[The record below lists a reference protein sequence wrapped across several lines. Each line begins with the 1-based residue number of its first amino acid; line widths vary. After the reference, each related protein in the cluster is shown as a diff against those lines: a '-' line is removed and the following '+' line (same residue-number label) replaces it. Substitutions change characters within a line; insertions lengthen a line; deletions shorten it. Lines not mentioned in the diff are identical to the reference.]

1 MFASTQGVC
10 VPANRPFG
18 LFGHRHRKL
27 PHEQAL
33 QFGPAD
39 FPASNI
45 LCSPYNRL
53 CGVYGAAITLRPCK
67 PALPSFRAQ
76 ASHASPTAGP
86 ADFPASNILL
96 SLQFGPAPVCSP
108 DNRLCRVCGAAITL
122 RPCNSAL
129 RTFRRRTSYAP
140 LTTGC
145 AEFAAQQSLCVPA
158 NRPCRGRF
166 QSLRNHFASLQCRVF
181 GPADF
186 PASNILCSPD
196 NRLCRV
202 FGAAI
207 TLRPCNSALRTFRRR
222 TSYAPLTTG
231 CAEFSA
237 QQSLCVPANL
247 PCRLF
252 GHRHG
257 MLPRQK
263 ALRTFRRRTSY
274 APLTTGSAEFSA
286 QQSLCAPA
294 IRPCGLSG
302 VEHLML
308 P

>member
-1 MFASTQGVC
+1 MRPCGLSGVEH
-10 VPANRPFG
+10 
-18 LFGHRHRKL
+18 LML
-27 PHEQAL
+27 PRQQALRCFRRRSHFPSL

-45 LCSPYNRL
+45 LCSPENRL
-53 CGVYGAAITLRPCK
+53 CRVFGAAITLRPCK

-76 ASHASPTAGP
+76 
-86 ADFPASNILL
+86 
-96 SLQFGPAPVCSP
+96 
-108 DNRLCRVCGAAITL
+108 
-122 RPCNSAL
+122 
-129 RTFRRRTSYAP
+129 
-140 LTTGC
+140 
-145 AEFAAQQSLCVPA
+145 
-158 NRPCRGRF
+158 
-166 QSLRNHFASLQCRVF
+166 F

-186 PASNILCSPD
+186 PASNISCFPD
-196 NRLCRV
+196 SRPCGV

-207 TLRPCNSALRTFRRR
+207 TLRPCNS
-222 TSYAPLTTG
+222 
-231 CAEFSA
+231 
-237 QQSLCVPANL
+237 
-247 PCRLF
+247 
-252 GHRHG
+252 
-257 MLPRQK
+257 

>member
-1 MFASTQGVC
+1 MPSLRRSNHFAS
-10 VPANRPFG
+10 
-18 LFGHRHRKL
+18 
-27 PHEQAL
+27 L

-45 LCSPYNRL
+45 L
-53 CGVYGAAITLRPCK
+53 
-67 PALPSFRAQ
+67 
-76 ASHASPTAGP
+76 
-86 ADFPASNILL
+86 
-96 SLQFGPAPVCSP
+96 CSP

-145 AEFAAQQSLCVPA
+145 AEFSAQQSL
-158 NRPCRGRF
+158 
-166 QSLRNHFASLQCRVF
+166 
-181 GPADF
+181 
-186 PASNILCSPD
+186 
-196 NRLCRV
+196 
-202 FGAAI
+202 
-207 TLRPCNSALRTFRRR
+207 LRPCNS
-222 TSYAPLTTG
+222 
-231 CAEFSA
+231 
-237 QQSLCVPANL
+237 
-247 PCRLF
+247 
-252 GHRHG
+252 
-257 MLPRQK
+257 

-308 P
+308 PDNRLCRVFGAAITLRPCNSALRTFRRRTSYAPLTTGSAEFSAQQSLCAPAIRPCGLSGVEHLMLP

>member
-1 MFASTQGVC
+1 MLPLQQALRSLRRSNHFASLQTGPAEFAAQQSLC
-10 VPANRPFG
+10 VPAN
-18 LFGHRHRKL
+18 L
-27 PHEQAL
+27 
-33 QFGPAD
+33 D

-45 LCSPYNRL
+45 LCSR
-53 CGVYGAAITLRPCK
+53 
-67 PALPSFRAQ
+67 
-76 ASHASPTAGP
+76 
-86 ADFPASNILL
+86 
-96 SLQFGPAPVCSP
+96 

-140 LTTGC
+140 LTTGS
-145 AEFAAQQSLCVPA
+145 AEFSAQQSLCVPA
-158 NRPCRGRF
+158 IRPCGLSGVEHLMLPLQQALPSFRR
-166 QSLRNHFASLQCRVF
+166 SNHFASLQTGPAVFSGTGMACFRRPCGLSGVILCSPDNRLCRVFRSNHFAPLQF

-207 TLRPCNSALRTFRRR
+207 TLRPCKPALPSFRAQAWHASPTGPALSGG
-222 TSYAPLTTG
+222 TSYAAG
-231 CAEFSA
+231 SAEFSA
-237 QQSLCVPANL
+237 QQVTFR
-247 PCRLF
+247 PCNS
-252 GHRHG
+252 
-257 MLPRQK
+257 

-286 QQSLCAPA
+286 QQSLCVPA

>member
-1 MFASTQGVC
+1 MFSARSHF
-10 VPANRPFG
+10 PS
-18 LFGHRHRKL
+18 
-27 PHEQAL
+27 L

-45 LCSPYNRL
+45 SCFPDSRP
-53 CGVYGAAITLRPCK
+53 CGVFGAEVT
-67 PALPSFRAQ
+67 F
-76 ASHASPTAGP
+76 
-86 ADFPASNILL
+86 
-96 SLQFGPAPVCSP
+96 
-108 DNRLCRVCGAAITL
+108 

-140 LTTGC
+140 LTTGS
-145 AEFAAQQSLCVPA
+145 AEFSAQQSLCVPA
-158 NRPCRGRF
+158 IRPCGLSGVEHLMLPLKTGSAEFSAQQVTFRDF
-166 QSLRNHFASLQCRVF
+166 SLQF

-231 CAEFSA
+231 
-237 QQSLCVPANL
+237 
-247 PCRLF
+247 
-252 GHRHG
+252 
-257 MLPRQK
+257 
-263 ALRTFRRRTSY
+263 
-274 APLTTGSAEFSA
+274 SAEFSA

>member
-1 MFASTQGVC
+1 M
-10 VPANRPFG
+10 
-18 LFGHRHRKL
+18 L
-27 PHEQAL
+27 PRQQAL
-33 QFGPAD
+33 R
-39 FPASNI
+39 
-45 LCSPYNRL
+45 C
-53 CGVYGAAITLRPCK
+53 
-67 PALPSFRAQ
+67 
-76 ASHASPTAGP
+76 
-86 ADFPASNILL
+86 
-96 SLQFGPAPVCSP
+96 
-108 DNRLCRVCGAAITL
+108 
-122 RPCNSAL
+122 
-129 RTFRRRTSYAP
+129 FRRRS
-140 LTTGC
+140 
-145 AEFAAQQSLCVPA
+145 
-158 NRPCRGRF
+158 
-166 QSLRNHFASLQCRVF
+166 HFPSLQF

-231 CAEFSA
+231 SAEFSA
-237 QQSLCVPANL
+237 QQSLCAPAIRPCGLSGVEHLMLPRQQALRCFRRRSHFPSLQFGPADFPASNIL
-247 PCRLF
+247 CSPDNRLCRVFGAAITLRPPCRLF

-257 MLPRQK
+257 MLPRQQ